1 MWNPTDM
8 ILLEIK
14 NKDKLVEVKE
24 KVFPRYMAS
33 GVVYCFDKKYKT
45 YYPYEES
52 KGNRMLKF
60 NSDKHL

>member
-1 MWNPTDM
+1 M